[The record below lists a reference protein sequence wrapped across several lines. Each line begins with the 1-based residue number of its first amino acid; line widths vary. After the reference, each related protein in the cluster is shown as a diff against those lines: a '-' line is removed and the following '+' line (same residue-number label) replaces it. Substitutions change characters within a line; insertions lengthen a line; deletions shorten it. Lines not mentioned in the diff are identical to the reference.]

1 MSSEPRTRLHIA
13 GRILHIA
20 RRKNEADKKSG
31 SFEMRWA
38 APEDFLEIKVM
49 PRMMLDHFP
58 NNINYAFTKIL
69 KEQKTAETTVKT
81 TSEQP

>member
-1 MSSEPRTRLHIA
+1 MPVGEPRVRLHIA
-13 GRILHIA
+13 GRILHIC
-20 RRKNEADKKSG
+20 KKKSDAEKKPG

-58 NNINYAFTKIL
+58 PSVGKPLTKIL
-69 KEQKTAETTVKT
+69 KENIPNTKE
-81 TSEQP
+81 EDI